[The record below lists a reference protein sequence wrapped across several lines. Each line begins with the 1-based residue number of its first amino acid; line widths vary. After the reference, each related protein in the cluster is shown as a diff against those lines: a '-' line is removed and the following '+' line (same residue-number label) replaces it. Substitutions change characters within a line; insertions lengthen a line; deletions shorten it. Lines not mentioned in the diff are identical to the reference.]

1 MARRIRA
8 IGRQRRV
15 AGDDVALSE
24 QFVERREGVAALAFL
39 AGRIVEQDAHTE
51 RQRRVS
57 YAPPDVPHADNAKR
71 RVSKSQ
77 TPLADDGDECGGD
90 ILSDRGGVATGRV
103 HPADAGAS
111 AVIRVD
117 MVVTDGRGDNQAN
130 ATAGKQ
136 RRVAMRAGT
145 SEKHIR
151 VTHIVSRDRSAR
163 QVGDVSIRF
172 HHTPQKRDLIV
183 SDDSHLLV
191 E

>member
-1 MARRIRA
+1 MA
-8 IGRQRRV
+8 GNN
-15 AGDDVALSE
+15 VALSE

-39 AGRIVEQDAHTE
+39 TGRIVEQDTHTE
-51 RQRRVS
+51 RLRRVGH
-57 YAPPDVPHADNAKR
+57 APPDVPHTDDAKR
-71 RVSKSQ
+71 RISKSQ
-77 TPLADDGDECGGD
+77 APLANDGNECGGD
-90 ILSDRGGVATGRV
+90 ILSDRGGVATGRI
-103 HPADAGAS
+103 HPADASAS
-111 AVIRVD
+111 AVIRID

-130 ATAGKQ
+130 ATTGKQ

-151 VTHIVSRDRSAR
+151 VTHIVSRDRSTG

>member
-1 MARRIRA
+1 M
-8 IGRQRRV
+8 
-15 AGDDVALSE
+15 
-24 QFVERREGVAALAFL
+24 
-39 AGRIVEQDAHTE
+39 
-51 RQRRVS
+51 
-57 YAPPDVPHADNAKR
+57 
-71 RVSKSQ
+71 
-77 TPLADDGDECGGD
+77 
-90 ILSDRGGVATGRV
+90 
-103 HPADAGAS
+103 S

-117 MVVTDGRGDNQAN
+117 MVVTDGRGDDQAN

-151 VTHIVSRDRSAR
+151 AAHIVSRDRSAR